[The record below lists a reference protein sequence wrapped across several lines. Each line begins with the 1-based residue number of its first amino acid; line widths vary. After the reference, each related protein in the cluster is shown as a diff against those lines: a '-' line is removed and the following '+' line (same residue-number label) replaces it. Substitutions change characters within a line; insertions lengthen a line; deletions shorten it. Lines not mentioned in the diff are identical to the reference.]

1 MIPTNIVYW
10 IAFAYL
16 ENRRLSTIIEEEKS
30 ELHDKPEE
38 INQVLPD
45 KEEVD
50 AIINDELTVRN
61 LRKVWPK
68 VGYLVTNLGLVSL
81 N

>member
-1 MIPTNIVYW
+1 M
-10 IAFAYL
+10 AFAFL

-30 ELHDKPEE
+30 ELHERPEE

-50 AIINDELTVRN
+50 AIINDELTAKN
-61 LRKVWPK
+61 LKKVWPK
-68 VGYLVTNLGLVSL
+68 VGYWVTNLGLVFLS
-81 N
+81 